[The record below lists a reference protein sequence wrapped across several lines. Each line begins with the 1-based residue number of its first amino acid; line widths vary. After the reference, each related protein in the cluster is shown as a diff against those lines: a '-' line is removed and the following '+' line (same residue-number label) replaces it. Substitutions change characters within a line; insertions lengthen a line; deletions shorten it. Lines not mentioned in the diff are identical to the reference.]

1 MEKDS
6 FYKGTLRVNV
16 TDQFW
21 IHCRDFKPK
30 PYLKGLEVATFVFVL
45 RPIFFS
51 KK

>member
-1 MEKDS
+1 LLAFVNADYLVMEKDL

-30 PYLKGLEVATFVFVL
+30 PYLKGL
-45 RPIFFS
+45 
-51 KK
+51 